1 MQRLTILLVFGFLT
15 GCISTQVVVNG
26 DKEGTSYIVSNGSVF
41 YCQSVNDTSIT
52 CQKVAE

>member
-1 MQRLTILLVFGFLT
+1 MLRICILITFGFMT

-41 YCQSVNDTSIT
+41 YCQSIKDTSIA